1 MLSLLPAVRV
11 LLSCKQVKANVLV
24 LGLANSGKTTLV
36 NCLMEAGDQEVVP
49 TVGFSMEKVHFDRCK
64 LTVIDMS
71 GQEKYQPLWEM
82 HYTDA
87 KVCIARD
94 GSNSICGS
102 VLLMADCQ
110 EGVGCPAAVQHT
122 TAQLVAA
129 AAGTNS

>member
-1 MLSLLPAVRV
+1 MFSVLSLLSSPPVC
-11 LLSCKQVKANVLV
+11 LSCKQVKANVLV

-49 TVGFSMEKVHFDRCK
+49 TVGFSMENVHFDRCK

-87 KVCIARD
+87 KVR
-94 GSNSICGS
+94 
-102 VLLMADCQ
+102 VVMAIRRKLWPQ
-110 EGVGCPAAVQHT
+110 QMQHAGMPSAAEC
-122 TAQLVAA
+122 LAA
-129 AAGTNS
+129 L

>member
-1 MLSLLPAVRV
+1 
-11 LLSCKQVKANVLV
+11 VKANVLV

-87 KVCIARD
+87 KVRACYNISR
-94 GSNSICGS
+94 SCGQQAACCKRKS
-102 VLLMADCQ
+102 SQRSLAAVLLQLATAARCQ
-110 EGVGCPAAVQHT
+110 P
-122 TAQLVAA
+122 
-129 AAGTNS
+129 

>member
-1 MLSLLPAVRV
+1 
-11 LLSCKQVKANVLV
+11 LSCKQVKANVLV

-82 HYTDA
+82 HYNDA
-87 KVCIARD
+87 KVRFMLD
-94 GSNSICGS
+94 
-102 VLLMADCQ
+102 
-110 EGVGCPAAVQHT
+110 ERP
-122 TAQLVAA
+122 
-129 AAGTNS
+129 